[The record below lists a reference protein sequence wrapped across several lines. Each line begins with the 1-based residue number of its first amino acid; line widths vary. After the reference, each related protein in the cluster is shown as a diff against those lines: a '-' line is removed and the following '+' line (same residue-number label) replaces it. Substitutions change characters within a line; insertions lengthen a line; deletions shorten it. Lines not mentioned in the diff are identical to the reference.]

1 MSAKSD
7 TQAAAVTAGGNLQ
20 SIPNAYTPI
29 LIVDD
34 DPGLLMSIRAVLE
47 SAGLPEPA
55 LVSDGNRIMDLLSE
69 HPFHLVLLDLI
80 LPDASGIELLRRMKV
95 DYPDVECLVVTALD
109 DVPTAVEAIKYG
121 AFDYLVK
128 PLKREK
134 LVIAVQNAL
143 QRHDLLHKV
152 SMLENGPFFSELSR
166 PEAFSG
172 MISEDL
178 SMARVFHEAET
189 YAANDYNLVITGE
202 TGVGKDML
210 ARIIH
215 RLSPRSPG
223 PFMPVSMPALSWTL
237 FENDLFGHS
246 KGAYTG
252 AFAEK
257 KGFFE
262 EAHGGTLFLDEITE
276 LDPAL
281 QGAILRVIQER
292 ELYRLGSTRA
302 KKVDV
307 RIIAATNRDLQEE
320 VRRGRFRSDLYYRLN
335 VCHIHI
341 PPLRERRRDILP
353 LARHFLAKHAAENE
367 KAIGSLDAEAA
378 RRLQSY
384 AFPGNVREL
393 ENLVASAVL
402 VENGERLTARSLP
415 STLSGDDPVQGGKG
429 SDLLPLSEVEKR
441 HIQAVLQS
449 TGGNRTRAARILG
462 IGLRTLQ
469 RRLNAHPEIAPKWR
483 GMP

>member
-1 MSAKSD
+1 MSA
-7 TQAAAVTAGGNLQ
+7 AAGEAGAGLE
-20 SIPNAYTPI
+20 SVPDAPTPI

-34 DPGLLMSIRAVLE
+34 DPGLLLSTRAVLE

-55 LVSDGNRIMDLLSE
+55 LVSGGNRVMELLSE

-80 LPDASGIELLRRMKV
+80 LPDTRGIELLRRMKIE
-95 DYPDVECLVVTALD
+95 YPDVECLVITAMD
-109 DVPTAVEAIKYG
+109 DAPTAVEAMKYG

-134 LVIAVQNAL
+134 LIIAVQNAL

-152 SMLENGPFFSELSR
+152 SMLEKGPLFSELGR
-166 PEAFSG
+166 PEAFSA
-172 MISEDL
+172 MISEDP

-210 ARIIH
+210 AHIIH
-215 RLSPRSPG
+215 RLSPRSSG
-223 PFMPVSMPALSWTL
+223 PFTPVSMPALSQTL

-246 KGAYTG
+246 KGAFTG
-252 AFAEK
+252 AVAEK

-262 EAHGGTLFLDEITE
+262 EANGGTLFLDEITE
-276 LDPAL
+276 LDPGL

-307 RIIAATNRDLQEE
+307 RIIAASNRDLQEE

-353 LARHFLAKHAAENE
+353 LARHFLSKHAAKNG
-367 KAIGSLDAEAA
+367 KVIQGLDAEAA
-378 RRLQSY
+378 GRLRSH

-402 VENGERLTARSLP
+402 VESGDRLTAGSLGP
-415 STLSGDDPVQGGKG
+415 AASGGAASVCAWD

-441 HIQAVLQS
+441 HIQAVLQA
-449 TGGNRTRAARILG
+449 TGGNRTRTARILG

-469 RRLNAHPEIAPKWR
+469 RRLKSYQQPGTPN
-483 GMP
+483 

>member
-1 MSAKSD
+1 MISKAD
-7 TQAAAVTAGGNLQ
+7 TPARAGEGGAAME
-20 SIPNAYTPI
+20 SIPNAHTPI

-34 DPGLLMSIRAVLE
+34 DPGLLLSTRAVLE

-55 LVSDGNRIMDLLSE
+55 LVSNGSRVMELLSK

-80 LPDASGIELLRRMKV
+80 LPDTSGIDLLRRMKIE
-95 DYPDVECLVVTALD
+95 YPDVECLVVTALD
-109 DVPTAVEAIKYG
+109 DAPTAVEAMKYG

-134 LVIAVQNAL
+134 LIIAVQNAL

-152 SMLENGPFFSELSR
+152 NMLEKGPIFSELGR
-166 PEAFSG
+166 PEAFSD
-172 MISEDL
+172 MISEDP

-215 RLSPRSPG
+215 RLSPRSSG
-223 PFMPVSMPALSWTL
+223 PFMPVSMPALSQTL

-252 AFAEK
+252 AVAEK

-276 LDPAL
+276 LDPGL

-307 RIIAATNRDLQEE
+307 RIIAASNRDLREE
-320 VRRGRFRSDLYYRLN
+320 VREGRFRSDLYYRLN

-341 PPLRERRRDILP
+341 PPLRERRRDVLP
-353 LARHFLAKHAAENE
+353 LARHFLAKHAA
-367 KAIGSLDAEAA
+367 KSGKVIRTLDDEANRKLHA
-378 RRLQSY
+378 H

-402 VENGERLTARSLP
+402 VESSDRLTGRSLTP
-415 STLSGDDPVQGGKG
+415 PDSSGDPSGSGWD
-429 SDLLPLSEVEKR
+429 SDLLPLAEVEKR
-441 HIQAVLQS
+441 HIQTVLQA
-449 TGGNRTRAARILG
+449 TGGNRTRTARILG

-469 RRLNAHPEIAPKWR
+469 RRLKSYRQTTPN
-483 GMP
+483 

>member
-1 MSAKSD
+1 MSAKTD
-7 TQAAAVTAGGNLQ
+7 MPAAAGEAGADLE
-20 SIPNAYTPI
+20 SIPDAYTPI

-34 DPGLLMSIRAVLE
+34 DPGLLLSTRAVLE

-55 LVSDGNRIMDLLSE
+55 LVSDGNRVMQLLSR
-69 HPFHLVLLDLI
+69 HSFHLVLLDLI
-80 LPDASGIELLRRMKV
+80 LPDTSGIEILRRMKV
-95 DYPDVECLVVTALD
+95 EYPDVECLVVTALD
-109 DVPTAVEAIKYG
+109 DAPTAVEAMKYG

-134 LVIAVQNAL
+134 LIIAVQNAL

-152 SMLENGPFFSELSR
+152 SMLERGPFFSELSR
-166 PEAFSG
+166 PEAFSD
-172 MISEDL
+172 MISEDPA
-178 SMARVFHEAET
+178 MARVFHEAET

-215 RLSPRSPG
+215 RLSPRSSG
-223 PFMPVSMPALSWTL
+223 PFMPVSMPALSQTL
-237 FENDLFGHS
+237 FENDLFGHA

-252 AFAEK
+252 AIAEK

-276 LDPAL
+276 LDPGM

-302 KKVDV
+302 QKVDV
-307 RIIAATNRDLQEE
+307 RIIAASNRDLREE

-353 LARHFLAKHAAENE
+353 LARHFLSKHASKNG
-367 KAIGSLDAEAA
+367 KVVRTLDAEAA
-378 RRLQSY
+378 GRLHSY

-402 VENGERLTARSLP
+402 VETGERLTAGSLSP
-415 STLSGDDPVQGGKG
+415 PESSGDRSGGWD
-429 SDLLPLSEVEKR
+429 SDLLPLTEVEKR
-441 HIQAVLQS
+441 HIQTVLQAA
-449 TGGNRTRAARILG
+449 GGNRTRTAQILG

-469 RRLNAHPEIAPKWR
+469 RRLKAYQQDHAPS
-483 GMP
+483 